1 MNRRVRN
8 TLTSGRGR
16 RARAA
21 AVGAMAV
28 AATLCLSITPAQA
41 DGGGGGW
48 VSHPEDIPKPPTTTG
63 PDWSTPEA
71 VAKFLSDCGEDCTFT
86 PTSWV
91 GEPTESTPT
100 LLGKPREN
108 CTSLNS
114 DFNYGESETTGETT
128 IVGLSLGANPVSLL
142 PKIEHNW
149 FKSNT
154 ESTQTTG
161 TMKPGEIGWFDEV
174 TVTRKAKGNWQLAGV
189 DQSNPFAPVNSHN
202 TWGPHEFTDV
212 ESDIS
217 YKVIRVQSR
226 PMTAEE
232 RTTKCGNASPS

>member
-1 MNRRVRN
+1 MTRRVR
-8 TLTSGRGR
+8 T
-16 RARAA
+16 
-21 AVGAMAV
+21 
-28 AATLCLSITPAQA
+28 
-41 DGGGGGW
+41 
-48 VSHPEDIPKPPTTTG
+48 
-63 PDWSTPEA
+63 
-71 VAKFLSDCGEDCTFT
+71 DCGDSCTFT

-91 GEPTESTPT
+91 GEPTKGTPT
-100 LLGKPREN
+100 MLGTRRDN
-108 CTSLNS
+108 CTTENL

-149 FKSNT
+149 FKQNT

-161 TMKPGEIGWFDEV
+161 TLKPGETGWFDEI

-189 DQSNPFAPVNSHN
+189 DQSNPMAPVNAHN

-217 YKVIRVQSR
+217 YKIIRAQSR
-226 PMTAEE
+226 AMTEE
-232 RTTKCGNASPS
+232 EKTSRCGNASPS